1 MSPLFLYFLKASL
14 FLIVFYAFYRLVLKN
29 ETWYRFNRFYLLAT
43 MALSVLLPVISLP
56 ATGIPLPAVTF
67 QLGEVNVSSSGQVVP
82 QPVQLSIEE
91 VVMWFYIAIVMV
103 FIFRLLYNVFR
114 LIRIRRM
121 SGRLTEATL
130 NVFVNPDVPSSFSF
144 FTWIFLDTKQTDDI
158 RKNVILSHELAHIRQ
173 LHSLDLLIA
182 EVFKAFFW
190 FHPFSWLYHNSLQE
204 VHEYLA
210 DREVLRA
217 GTRAAEYMGVLMQQI
232 DLSHPLPISNHF
244 NQSLLKRRFTM
255 ITKSK
260 SGRLKAFRAGFLMPV
275 LFLSCIFI
283 LNSVQNTTLAQD
295 SKKNTKTTQK
305 EVATPVEK
313 TKTTTKFVA
322 PVVKP
327 ESNSDEVFEVVED
340 MPQYA
345 DGQDAMLKY
354 IGQNVNY
361 PEKAKKLGVEAAI
374 YVNFVVDKS
383 GNLTKAKVL
392 KAKGVPLKEDA
403 KKVSDAD
410 YQAALDEMSKEAV
423 RVVNSLPGKWK
434 PGKQGGKAV
443 NVAFTLPIRFNLN

>member
-1 MSPLFLYFLKASL
+1 
-14 FLIVFYAFYRLVLKN
+14 
-29 ETWYRFNRFYLLAT
+29 
-43 MALSVLLPVISLP
+43 
-56 ATGIPLPAVTF
+56 
-67 QLGEVNVSSSGQVVP
+67 
-82 QPVQLSIEE
+82 
-91 VVMWFYIAIVMV
+91 
-103 FIFRLLYNVFR
+103 
-114 LIRIRRM
+114 
-121 SGRLTEATL
+121 
-130 NVFVNPDVPSSFSF
+130 VNPDVPSSFSF
-144 FTWIFLDTKQTDDI
+144 FNWIFLDAKQTDDI

-173 LHSLDLLIA
+173 LHSLDLVIA

-190 FHPFSWLYHNSLQE
+190 FNPFSWLYHNSLQE

-260 SGRLKAFRAGFLMPV
+260 SGYSKALRAGLLLPV
-275 LFLSCIFI
+275 LLFSCIFI
-283 LNSVQNTTLAQD
+283 LNSMQNAVQAQD
-295 SKKNTKTTQK
+295 AKKETKPKKT
-305 EVATPVEK
+305 EK
-313 TKTTTKFVA
+313 AA
-322 PVVKP
+322 PAKSETV
-327 ESNSDEVFEVVED
+327 SSDEVFTVVED

-361 PEKAKKLGVEAAI
+361 PEKGKKLGVEATVYI
-374 YVNFVVDKS
+374 SFVVDKS
-383 GNLTKAKVL
+383 GNITKAKVL
-392 KAKGVPLKEDA
+392 KAKGVPLKGDA

-410 YQAALDEMSKEAV
+410 YQAALDEMSKEAL
-423 RVVNSLPGKWK
+423 RVVNSLPGKWN
-434 PGKQGGKAV
+434 PGKQSGKAV

>member
-1 MSPLFLYFLKASL
+1 
-14 FLIVFYAFYRLVLKN
+14 
-29 ETWYRFNRFYLLAT
+29 
-43 MALSVLLPVISLP
+43 
-56 ATGIPLPAVTF
+56 
-67 QLGEVNVSSSGQVVP
+67 
-82 QPVQLSIEE
+82 
-91 VVMWFYIAIVMV
+91 
-103 FIFRLLYNVFR
+103 
-114 LIRIRRM
+114 M
-121 SGRLTEATL
+121 SGHLTEAPL

-144 FTWIFLDTKQTDDI
+144 FNWIFLDTKQADDV
-158 RKNVILSHELAHIRQ
+158 RKNVILNHELAHIRQ
-173 LHSLDLLIA
+173 LHSLDLMIA

-190 FHPFSWLYHNSLQE
+190 FNPFSWLYHNSLQE

-260 SGRLKAFRAGFLMPV
+260 SGHIKALRASLLLPV
-275 LFLSCIFI
+275 LMLSCLFI
-283 LNSVQNTTLAQD
+283 LYSAQNTTLAQD
-295 SKKNTKTTQK
+295 TKEKTKTTKKDLATPAAQDSKKKTKTTQK
-305 EVATPVEK
+305 FVATPAVM
-313 TKTTTKFVA
+313 
-322 PVVKP
+322 PDN
-327 ESNSDEVFEVVED
+327 NSDDVFQVVED

-345 DGQDAMLKY
+345 DGQDVMLKY
-354 IGQNVNY
+354 IGQNVKY
-361 PEKAKKLGVEAAI
+361 PEKGKKLGVEATVYI
-374 YVNFVVDKS
+374 SFVVDKS

-392 KAKGVPLKEDA
+392 KAKGVPLKGDA

-410 YQAALDEMSKEAV
+410 YQAALDEMSTEAL

>member
-43 MALSVLLPVISLP
+43 MALSALLPIISLP

-114 LIRIRRM
+114 LIRIRKM

-210 DREVLRA
+210 DRQVLRA

-260 SGRLKAFRAGFLMPV
+260 SGRLKAFRAGLLLPV
-275 LFLSCIFI
+275 LLFSCIFI
-283 LNSVQNTTLAQD
+283 LNSMQNAVQAQD
-295 SKKNTKTTQK
+295 AKKETKPKKT
-305 EVATPVEK
+305 EK
-313 TKTTTKFVA
+313 AA
-322 PVVKP
+322 PAKSETV
-327 ESNSDEVFEVVED
+327 SSDEVCTVVEV
-340 MPQYA
+340 MPQ
-345 DGQDAMLKY
+345 
-354 IGQNVNY
+354 
-361 PEKAKKLGVEAAI
+361 
-374 YVNFVVDKS
+374 
-383 GNLTKAKVL
+383 
-392 KAKGVPLKEDA
+392 
-403 KKVSDAD
+403 
-410 YQAALDEMSKEAV
+410 
-423 RVVNSLPGKWK
+423 
-434 PGKQGGKAV
+434 
-443 NVAFTLPIRFNLN
+443 